1 MTDRAITPDF
11 EAMYEELQQFLY
23 RTPWGLIQTARN
35 GDIQMLNPV
44 AAKLLMPLTFNG
56 RLDNI
61 FDLLRTSRPELQA
74 VAAAAKAAYCVVCED
89 LPLAGVH
96 QQAVGPGNASGV
108 RNLSVSIFAQSEHCL
123 MVVLRESQVQVADA
137 VRDSQA
143 AERDALQ
150 NLPHLG
156 VLKTRAGHITW
167 SNPAAQRML
176 ACAGTQLADR
186 PLTELLEPEAG
197 EALMEACLPILMAG
211 ASYTASVGM
220 RRQGATAV
228 TLDLTATATSGVR
241 QEVLW
246 TLSERVA

>member
-1 MTDRAITPDF
+1 
-11 EAMYEELQQFLY
+11 LLQFLY

-74 VAAAAKAAYCVVCED
+74 VAAAAKEPYCVVCED
-89 LPLAGVH
+89 LPMPGVH
-96 QQAVGPGNASGV
+96 LQTVGTVSVV
-108 RNLSVSIFAQSEHCL
+108 RNLSVSIFGQNEQCL
-123 MVVLRESQVQVADA
+123 MVVLRESQVPVPDA
-137 VRDSQA
+137 MRDSHA
-143 AERDALQ
+143 AELDALQ
-150 NLPHLG
+150 NLAHLG
-156 VLKTRAGHITW
+156 LLKTRAGLITW

-176 ACAGTQLADR
+176 ACSDKHLTDA
-186 PLTELLEPEAG
+186 PLTDLLEPQAA

-211 ASYTASVGM
+211 ASYSARVSM
-220 RRQGATAV
+220 LRRDAGTVA
-228 TLDLTATATSGVR
+228 LGLTATATSGAR

-246 TLSERVA
+246 TLSESAGAD